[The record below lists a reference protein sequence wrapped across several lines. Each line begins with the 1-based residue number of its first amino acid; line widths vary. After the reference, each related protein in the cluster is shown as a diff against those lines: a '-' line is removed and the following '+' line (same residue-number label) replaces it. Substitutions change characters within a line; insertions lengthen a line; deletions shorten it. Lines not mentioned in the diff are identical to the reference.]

1 MTFDDVEDGERNPLD
16 LSLFALGFIGFIS
29 FATGIVIL
37 SAKLALAGAALFLC
51 SVGYFYAQPE

>member
-1 MTFDDVEDGERNPLD
+1 MISHDVEDGERNPLD

-29 FATGIVIL
+29 FAVGIVIL
-37 SAKLALAGAALFLC
+37 SAKLTFAGALLFIC